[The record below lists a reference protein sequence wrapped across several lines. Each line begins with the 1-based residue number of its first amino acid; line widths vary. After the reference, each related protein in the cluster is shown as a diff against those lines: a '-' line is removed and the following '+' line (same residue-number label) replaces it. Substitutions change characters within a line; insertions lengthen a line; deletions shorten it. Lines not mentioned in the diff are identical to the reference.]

1 MWTQSLTGL
10 NLLLQDSVSFS
21 SQYRTQ
27 SLSTPSGTR
36 EKGCMVAMLESIEAF
51 YLETTDRFLETSI
64 GSDAR
69 KEQDRND
76 SGVGC

>member
-1 MWTQSLTGL
+1 M
-10 NLLLQDSVSFS
+10 NCVVSFVDVKLKKNRFPRIS
-21 SQYRTQ
+21 
-27 SLSTPSGTR
+27 
-36 EKGCMVAMLESIEAF
+36 MVAMLESIEAF
-51 YLETTDRFLETSI
+51 YLEITDRFLETSI